1 MERIVYADHSATTFV
16 KDEVLREML
25 PYFTRNFGNASSGYS
40 IGRNARL
47 AIDNARC
54 KVATAIG
61 ARSDEIYFTS
71 GGSEADNMII
81 KGIARKYQNKG
92 KHIITS
98 SIEHMAVLNSC
109 HFLEKEGFEV
119 TYLPVD
125 KNGRISLRQL
135 EESIREDTILISIM
149 YVNNEIGTIEP
160 IQEIGRIAK
169 AHQVF
174 FHTDAVQAVGN
185 LNIDVRSLNVD
196 ALSMSAHKFYG
207 PKGVG
212 VAYIKKGILFD
223 NLIDGGHQEFSK
235 RAGTENV
242 AGIVGLGEAISLA
255 YQNLEEEENKIRL
268 MRNYLY
274 EGLMKISPDIT
285 LNGSMENRIAGNLNV
300 SFPKILNENMLLLLN
315 MNQIC
320 VSTGSACNS
329 QAVEPSHVLKAIG
342 CQNPDKA
349 IRFSIGRNNTM
360 REMDQVLKVIKNIIC
375 K

>member
-1 MERIVYADHSATTFV
+1 MNHLIYLDNSATTKIHPLV
-16 KDEVLREML
+16 VQKML
-25 PYFTRNFGNASSGYS
+25 PYLKECYGNASSNYS
-40 IGRNARL
+40 IGICSKEALDFSRKR
-47 AIDNARC
+47 
-54 KVATAIG
+54 VASILHV
-61 ARSDEIYFTS
+61 DPEELYFTS

-98 SIEHMAVLNSC
+98 LIEHMAVLNSC

-235 RAGTENV
+235 RAGTENI

-300 SFPKILNENMLLLLN
+300 SFPRILNENMLLLLN

-329 QAVEPSHVLKAIG
+329 QAVEPSHVLKAIE